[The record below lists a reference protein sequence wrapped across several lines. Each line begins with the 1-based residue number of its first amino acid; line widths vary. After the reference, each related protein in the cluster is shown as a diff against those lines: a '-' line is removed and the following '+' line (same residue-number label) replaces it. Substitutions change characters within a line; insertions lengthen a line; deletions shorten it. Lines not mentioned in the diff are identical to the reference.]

1 MIRFRGAASLA
12 LGILA
17 AAGCAKS
24 ASSTA
29 DTSAAPSVAAAP
41 APDAAADEQAVRA
54 INPAWFKAY
63 NDRNVDAIVALYADD
78 AILSVPG
85 QKMAQG
91 PDAIRQAYAKDIAAA
106 TKDGLSNTSGPDPRF
121 KVSGDLAWES
131 NTFTVTNKAGKTV
144 ATGKY
149 VTVFERNNGKWA
161 IVQDIWN
168 LDA

>member
-1 MIRFRGAASLA
+1 MA
-12 LGILA
+12 LGIAA

-24 ASSTA
+24 GSSAA
-29 DTSAAPSVAAAP
+29 DTTAAPAVAAAP

-78 AILSVPG
+78 AALSVPG

-91 PDAIRQAYAKDIAAA
+91 PAAIREVYAKDIAGA
-106 TKDGLSNTSGPDPRF
+106 TKDGLSNTAGADSRV

-131 NTFTVTNKAGKTV
+131 NTFTVTDKSGKTV

-149 VTVFERNNGKWA
+149 VTVFERRNGKWA